1 MRRSIAVVAMVMGLL
16 AGLLG
21 PAQAESTTVQG
32 TSVIDKMFVKN
43 GTNSVVA
50 KVYGTGGKAKV
61 RWVDIR
67 LRGSDGVRYTARG
80 AWYGA
85 TWAKSL
91 SRGTHSVSCGGF
103 TLSYNSTYHFWRFYI
118 PRTCLGQ
125 LTNRIKVSAELVS
138 LTSGTPGE
146 AGPTSWLT
154 RG

>member
-1 MRRSIAVVAMVMGLL
+1 MRRSIAVVALVMGLL

-32 TSVIDKMFVKN
+32 TSEINKMFVKN
-43 GTNSVVA
+43 GTTAVLA
-50 KVYGTGGKAKV
+50 KVYGTGGKANV
-61 RWVDIR
+61 RWINIR
-67 LRGSDGVRYTARG
+67 LRGYDGVRYTAQG

-125 LTNRIKVSAELVS
+125 LTNRIKVRAELVTP
-138 LTSGTPGE
+138 TSASPGE